1 MRKVADILESMGS
14 EREFNEAFHRSRALG
29 LWRSAVDP
37 PLSEMCVVTG
47 FDQDAL
53 QVCASHPAVC
63 MEIRSRSAAILG
75 RINALA
81 GREVFRRI
89 VVRLSQFPQ
98 ERLDKV

>member
-1 MRKVADILESMGS
+1 MGS
-14 EREFNEAFHRSRALG
+14 EREFSEGYHRSRALS

-47 FDQDAL
+47 FDDDTL
-53 QVCASHPAVC
+53 HVRASHPAVC
-63 MEIRSRSAAILG
+63 MEIRSRSAVILG

-89 VVRLSQFPQ
+89 LVRLSQTPP
-98 ERLDKV
+98 ERLVKV